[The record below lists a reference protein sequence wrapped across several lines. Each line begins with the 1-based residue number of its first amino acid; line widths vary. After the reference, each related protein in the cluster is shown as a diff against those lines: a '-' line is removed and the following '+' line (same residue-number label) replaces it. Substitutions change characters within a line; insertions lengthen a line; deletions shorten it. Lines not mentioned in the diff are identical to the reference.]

1 MAVAVGPESPLLAL
15 PDAPACRAAIAVV
28 ATLEAAG
35 FHAYLVGGCV
45 RDLLLGAVP
54 KDFDVATAATPQQ
67 VSALFS
73 HVIAVGVAF
82 GVVRVRVQEAG
93 HWFELEVATFRA
105 DGEYQDGRRPLDVRF
120 TDARE
125 DVLRRDFTINGLLCL
140 PVQRHGQWYGLI
152 EDFVGGRADLQV
164 GHIRAIGN
172 PAARFGEDA
181 LRLLRAVRFAARLEF
196 AIEPATAT
204 AIAAAAPTLDKVSVE
219 RITQE
224 VVALLQDRHAGRG
237 LHLLATLGLGAVLWP
252 ELLAVDPGLHQA
264 AALLG
269 ALHRQ
274 PVPHPSPAIALAV
287 HALVA
292 ATPLASN
299 WLSSAECQRTL
310 RLANQERSALQQLP
324 VLLANARQ
332 LGPRL
337 WPEPGAAA
345 DALLWL
351 RQPAAGM
358 ALRLLAALDMVKP
371 TEERTGLNWLA
382 LLTTRRELPHEVL
395 HPVLYVTGDT
405 LQTWGHKP
413 GPAFRAALAAAERV
427 QLDGGDADAAAAAA
441 HEALATFKIV
451 VD

>member
-1 MAVAVGPESPLLAL
+1 MTVAAGTDSSLLAL
-15 PDAPACRAAIAVV
+15 PDLPACRAAVGVV
-28 ATLEAAG
+28 ATLDAAG

-45 RDLLLGAVP
+45 RDLLLGVAP

-82 GVVRVRVQEAG
+82 GVVRVRVEEAG

-140 PVQRHGQWYGLI
+140 PVRRQGQWYGLI
-152 EDFVGGRADLQV
+152 EDFVGGKDDLRAGLV
-164 GHIRAIGN
+164 RAIGQ
-172 PAARFGEDA
+172 PAARFAEDA
-181 LRLLRAVRFAARLEF
+181 LRLLRAVRFAARLDF

-204 AIAAAAPTLDKVSVE
+204 AIAAAAPTLAKVSVE

-224 VVALLQDRHAGRG
+224 LVALLQDRHAGRG
-237 LHLLATLGLGAVLWP
+237 LHLLANVGLGAVLWP
-252 ELLAVDPGLHQA
+252 DLLAADPGLQQA
-264 AALLG
+264 AALLA

-292 ATPLASN
+292 STPLADQ

-324 VLLANARQ
+324 VLLASARQ

-337 WPEPGAAA
+337 WPQPGAAA

-358 ALRLLAALDMVKP
+358 ALRLLAALDVSGPCPP
-371 TEERTGLNWLA
+371 TMGLKWLD
-382 LLTTRRELPHEVL
+382 LLEIRRSLPPAVFRPVL
-395 HPVLYVTGDT
+395 HVTGDT
-405 LQTWGHKP
+405 LQMWGHKP

-427 QLDGGDADAAAAAA
+427 QLDGGDADAAATAA
-441 HEALATFKIV
+441 HQALAAYKSASN
-451 VD
+451 